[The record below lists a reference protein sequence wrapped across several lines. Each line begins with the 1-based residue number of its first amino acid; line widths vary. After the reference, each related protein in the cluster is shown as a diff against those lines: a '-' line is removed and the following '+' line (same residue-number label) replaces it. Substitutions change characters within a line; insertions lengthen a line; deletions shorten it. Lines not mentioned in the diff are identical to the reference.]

1 MPTHGEVTAE
11 QFCYLSAKKSWRLP
25 IPKALKNK
33 AKTPIIS
40 ITHFCRW
47 LADYASSLGIEIFP
61 GFAASQLIFNDN
73 NEVCGVQ
80 TGDMGIDKNHQ
91 PTDRFQAGMNL
102 LAPTTLLA
110 EGCHGSLSEQVIKHY
125 QLRSNQPQTYGLGI
139 REVWQVQNTTLYQ
152 PGTVVHTLGWPL
164 PDENYGGGFI
174 YHLNQQQVAIGFVVG
189 LDYQN
194 PTTNPHQIMQQ
205 FKTHPSIAPLLKDG
219 TRLHYGAKSLVEG
232 GWQSLPQFDF
242 PGGALIGDSAGLLNV
257 AKLKGIH
264 SAMQSGIIA
273 ADAIAANLQA
283 KQAPNLAQYTT
294 KIQDSNMVKELYKIR
309 NIRPGF
315 KRGQRL
321 GLLHAALDQYLF
333 YGRAPWT
340 LNHRND
346 HLCLI
351 PTTKC
356 QAIAYPKADGVLT
369 FDKPSSLYLS
379 HTQHEEDQPPHLVL
393 KDPKKAITVNW
404 AQYGSPEQYYCPAGV
419 YELDNSQPEEPKLLI
434 HASNCLHCKTCSIK
448 DPGQNITWQA
458 PQGGEGPNYED

>member
-1 MPTHGEVTAE
+1 MADREHMTFDILIIGGGPAGLSAAIRIAQKMQDQPPSIAIIDKGSDIGSHTLSGALLDTSTLNQLIPNWQELDMPTHGEVTAE

-205 FKTHPSIAPLLKDG
+205 FKNTPKHC
-219 TRLHYGAKSLVEG
+219 
-232 GWQSLPQFDF
+232 
-242 PGGALIGDSAGLLNV
+242 
-257 AKLKGIH
+257 
-264 SAMQSGIIA
+264 
-273 ADAIAANLQA
+273 
-283 KQAPNLAQYTT
+283 TT
-294 KIQDSNMVKELYKIR
+294 
-309 NIRPGF
+309 F
-315 KRGQRL
+315 KRW
-321 GLLHAALDQYLF
+321 H
-333 YGRAPWT
+333 
-340 LNHRND
+340 
-346 HLCLI
+346 
-351 PTTKC
+351 PTT
-356 QAIAYPKADGVLT
+356 L
-369 FDKPSSLYLS
+369 
-379 HTQHEEDQPPHLVL
+379 
-393 KDPKKAITVNW
+393 W
-404 AQYGSPEQYYCPAGV
+404 
-419 YELDNSQPEEPKLLI
+419 
-434 HASNCLHCKTCSIK
+434 
-448 DPGQNITWQA
+448 GQKF
-458 PQGGEGPNYED
+458 G